1 MKHVNA
7 VIQRDKQVITAVLR
21 RFGPLSRARIHD
33 LTHIRQSTTSKL
45 VRELL
50 DENVLWEGGRL
61 NVPLGRKQSLLHLN
75 ETHRL
80 VAAIEFDDERVT
92 AAILDLHPRVL
103 HTVTQPTALDGD
115 AAGLI
120 RQLQDCLR
128 AAMHAARIEPAQLI
142 GIGIADPGLVS
153 SRLGVTLGS
162 STIDFWRDI
171 PLRQIFE
178 REFGIPTFPESK
190 TRAKAIAEQMLGGL
204 EHAADLVYLDYGAG
218 IGAGIITGGRLLSG
232 VNGGAGEVGHTH
244 LLENGPVCKCGSY
257 GCLEALAGLRALETR
272 VRKAWAELD
281 GQRAAVRNSASDHNS
296 QLQMSGW
303 DMLRAA
309 AAGDKICGHAAAEIA
324 GYLGFGIANL
334 VNLFNP
340 SVVVLD
346 SRLEL
351 AGPEMLEQIVRT
363 AKRKALVLSVRDVA
377 FRYSKLGDVA
387 GVLGSALICLEKY
400 FEIPAL
406 KPPRFLFDADCQV
419 ARPLDILPE
428 RSVSEELYATG
439 VL

>member
-7 VIQRDKQVITAVLR
+7 VMQRDKQVITAVVR

-50 DENVLWEGGRL
+50 EENVLREGGRL

-92 AAILDLHPRVL
+92 AAILDLRPRVL
-103 HTVTQPTALDGD
+103 QAVTQPTALDGG

-120 RQLQDCLR
+120 RQLQGCLR
-128 AAMHAARIEPAQLI
+128 AAMQAAQVTPPQLI
-142 GIGIADPGLVS
+142 GIGIADPGLVATNQ
-153 SRLGVTLGS
+153 GVTLAS

-171 PLRQIFE
+171 PLRKIFE
-178 REFGIPTFPESK
+178 DEFDIPTFPESK
-190 TRAKAIAEQMLGGL
+190 TRAKAIAEQLLGGG
-204 EHAADLVYLDYGAG
+204 ERVADLIYLDYGAG
-218 IGAGIITGGRLLSG
+218 IGAGVITGGKLLTG

-257 GCLEALAGLRALETR
+257 GCLEAMAGLRALETR

-281 GQRAAVRNSASDHNS
+281 GLRAGVRPSVMEHDARDMN
-296 QLQMSGW
+296 GW

-309 AAGDKICGHAAAEIA
+309 AAGDKICGHAAREVAE
-324 GYLGFGIANL
+324 YLGVGLANL
-334 VNLFNP
+334 INLFNP

-346 SRLEL
+346 GRLKL
-351 AGPEMLEQIVRT
+351 AGAQMLEQIVRS
-363 AKRKALVLSVRDVA
+363 AKGKALTFSVRELV
-377 FRYSKLGDVA
+377 FRYSELGDLA

-419 ARPLDILPE
+419 AQPLEIIPE
-428 RSVSEELYATG
+428 RAAAEQVFSAG
-439 VL
+439 RVL